1 MKRYKSFFEEISLSI
16 LPIGNFNLSTGS
28 SKYFNVYE
36 NWDKGTAEVWISIR
50 DGVPRFIFTS
60 SEKPLYKIGTRK
72 SFKHDQTRKFL
83 FDAEL
88 VDFAKLSDIK
98 TKLSKYGKVVR
109 AYVYK

>member
-36 NWDKGTAEVWISIR
+36 NWDKGAAEVWVSLH
-50 DGVPRFIFTS
+50 DEVPRFIFTS
-60 SEKPLYKIGTRK
+60 NENLSYKFGTRK

-98 TKLSKYGKVVR
+98 RKLSKYGKVVR